1 MLTEYKFKLEKDGL
15 TITQRVEPGNSQ
27 PLPTFKANNA
37 LQASFQE
44 SKSANAEN
52 KSPNATSPKP
62 GGSSADDPGPGGSS
76 ADDPGP
82 GGGRFGGTASA
93 PITIIGPNIFMCCPC
108 SHPHQEKQEEKS

>member
-15 TITQRVEPGNSQ
+15 TITQRLDPGNSE

-44 SKSANAEN
+44 SKSV
-52 KSPNATSPKP
+52 NATSPKS
-62 GGSSADDPGPGGSS
+62 GGST

-82 GGGRFGGTASA
+82 GGGRIPGSGAA
-93 PITIIGPNIFMCCPC
+93 PITIIGPNIFICCPC
-108 SHPHQEKQEEKS
+108 SHPHNEKKEEKS

>member
-15 TITQRVEPGNSQ
+15 TITQRLDPGNSE

-52 KSPNATSPKP
+52 KSPNVTSPKP
-62 GGSSADDPGPGGSS
+62 GGSSADDPGPGS
-76 ADDPGP
+76 
-82 GGGRFGGTASA
+82 GRFTGSGAA
-93 PITIIGPNIFMCCPC
+93 PITIIGPNIFICCPC